1 MCMREV
7 LSKFWD
13 RQQERVQKRQAL
25 RARYEADRYEA
36 DRIPLYRAFGRESG
50 ILRLQE
56 DEFWMMVA
64 VIIGVCSISGAVWLA
79 MKLAGMP

>member
-25 RARYEADRYEA
+25 RARYEA